1 MDSNN
6 KLPFILVVS
15 DIPPIPDAAD
25 VANVSSGIVLNKLF
39 SNYPHDSIAYA
50 TSSNFRQDFC
60 VTREVRNSLNKIL
73 VFPVSFHGFKIPGSE
88 SLNCHI
94 HELITRQLVRLCE
107 KNGAEIIFVS
117 PMNYGFL
124 LSPSIEA
131 SQRVGIPLVV
141 YFMDDLVQTYKM
153 NWPSLSKKA
162 QEWQTKALNSADFVY
177 TNGPGMQS
185 MYQKLYGIDSS
196 ILTNVINLNDYI
208 SVNRNSSNKSKKNV
222 YTILYTGSV
231 YGAQLDAIDNL
242 VKALDIVNKLQIIC
256 EFHLYSNLL
265 PSSLNEL
272 GWSKSYVKAKKA
284 VKTIDLSTILGNA
297 DLLFLPLSFKP
308 EWRFTVQTSAPGKLA
323 EYAGSGRPILIHAPS
338 YADISILGKER
349 HLGIVVEN
357 SSPQE
362 LAEALL
368 SLINNE
374 SYASQVGQQAND
386 AAHIYYN
393 QSVIQQKLYSNLMRI
408 VMEHRKNNKCNE
420 SLGVPQ
426 SLYKYQ

>member
-1 MDSNN
+1 
-6 KLPFILVVS
+6 
-15 DIPPIPDAAD
+15 
-25 VANVSSGIVLNKLF
+25 
-39 SNYPHDSIAYA
+39 
-50 TSSNFRQDFC
+50 
-60 VTREVRNSLNKIL
+60 
-73 VFPVSFHGFKIPGSE
+73 
-88 SLNCHI
+88 
-94 HELITRQLVRLCE
+94 
-107 KNGAEIIFVS
+107 
-117 PMNYGFL
+117 
-124 LSPSIEA
+124 
-131 SQRVGIPLVV
+131 
-141 YFMDDLVQTYKM
+141 MDDLVQTYKM